1 MMKKLCSVIYDE
13 GKQEFCHR
21 NATTFALEDG
31 VCNFYCVEHGRERG
45 AQDLDPTVAA
55 RAEARVLAQHG
66 ASPDVAI
73 EPAAA
78 TELYVEAFVA
88 GALFA
93 ATRCGMA
100 G

>member
-1 MMKKLCSVIYDE
+1 MPERKCEIIHE
-13 GKQEFCHR
+13 AATGTPCR
-21 NATTFALEDG
+21 RPATTFALADG
-31 VCNFYCVEHGRERG
+31 VCTLYCVEHGREHG
-45 AQDLDPTVAA
+45 ALDLDPTDAA

-78 TELYVEAFVA
+78 AELYVEAFVA

-93 ATRCGMA
+93 ATRCGMSD
-100 G
+100 